1 MAEKYVFYTMGNEEI
16 NEAVREILLKK
27 GYEKGGWGQ
36 DAHVIYIYMQP
47 HWGYTVPSFE
57 YDTEIYSSTLDK
69 FKEITFRE
77 LCELPDV
84 HDELEELANHL
95 FLEIDA
101 HWKTVKHKEE
111 NQLFDFNSWCRKQNW
126 CKVQELVEKKLGLGK
141 E

>member
-1 MAEKYVFYTMGNEEI
+1 MAEQYIIYTMGNEKI
-16 NEAVREILLKK
+16 NKEVHRILGKSGFSWGGSGGIVGEEDKHLHCNYIAVDVGTRKVWAEVN
-27 GYEKGGWGQ
+27 EN
-36 DAHVIYIYMQP
+36 
-47 HWGYTVPSFE
+47 E
-57 YDTEIYSSTLDK
+57 Y
-69 FKEITFRE
+69 KEITFRE